1 MASQRVPRSEKI
13 LFVISIKMFSERFPD
28 PEISFIYEIEIGELR
43 EHYGSC
49 KIIICD
55 IEICD
60 LKEKSET

>member
-1 MASQRVPRSEKI
+1 
-13 LFVISIKMFSERFPD
+13 MFSERIPD

-60 LKEKSET
+60 LKEKFET